1 MNIHKSTS
9 KNDLGKEAAK
19 IGAQKI
25 RESISSQGEANIIV
39 ATGASQFEMLNH
51 LTKENGIDW
60 TKVTGFHLDEYI
72 GIPIDHSASFR
83 LYLWKRFVSKLP
95 VPIKAFHFIKA
106 DQNPEKECLRLERII
121 NDIQINAAFIGIG
134 ENSHIAFNDPPAD
147 FETSDP
153 YIIVNLDKD
162 CQKQQLGE
170 GWFESLDDVPDQAIS
185 MSVTQIMRSE
195 MIICSVPD
203 KRKASAV
210 SKTIAGEVTTSC
222 PASIL
227 QKHPDCSLFLDSGSA
242 SKININ

>member
-1 MNIHKSTS
+1 MNIHKATS

-25 RESISSQGEANIIV
+25 RDSISSQGEANIIV

-72 GIPIDHSASFR
+72 GITIDHSASFR

-95 VPIKAFHFIKA
+95 VPINAFHFINA
-106 DQNPEKECLRLERII
+106 DQNPENECIRLARII
-121 NDIQINAAFIGIG
+121 NDVQINAAFIGIG

-170 GWFESLDDVPDQAIS
+170 GWFESLDDVPNQAIS
-185 MSVTQIMRSE
+185 MSVTQIMKSE

-210 SKTIAGEVTTSC
+210 SRTITGEVNPSC

>member
-1 MNIHKSTS
+1 MNIHKATS

-95 VPIKAFHFIKA
+95 VPIKTFHFINA
-106 DQNPEKECLRLERII
+106 DQNPENECLRLDRII

>member
-1 MNIHKSTS
+1 MNIHKATS
-9 KNDLGKEAAK
+9 KNDLGKEAAR

-25 RESISSQGEANIIV
+25 RESISTQGEANIIV
-39 ATGASQFEMLNH
+39 ATGASQFEMLQH

-95 VPIKAFHFIKA
+95 VPIKAFHFINA
-106 DQNPEKECLRLERII
+106 DQNPENECLRLERII

>member
-95 VPIKAFHFIKA
+95 VPIKAFHFINA
-106 DQNPEKECLRLERII
+106 DQNPENECLRLERII

>member
-95 VPIKAFHFIKA
+95 VPIKAFHFINA
-106 DQNPEKECLRLERII
+106 DQHPENECLRLERII

>member
-95 VPIKAFHFIKA
+95 VPIKAFHFINA
-106 DQNPEKECLRLERII
+106 DQNPENECLRLDRII

>member
-95 VPIKAFHFIKA
+95 VPIKTFHFINA
-106 DQNPEKECLRLERII
+106 DQHPENECLRLARII

-227 QKHPDCSLFLDSGSA
+227 QKHPDCSLFLDRGSA

>member
-95 VPIKAFHFIKA
+95 VPIKAFHFINA
-106 DQNPEKECLRLERII
+106 DQNPENECIRLARII
-121 NDIQINAAFIGIG
+121 NNIQINAAFIGIG

-227 QKHPDCSLFLDSGSA
+227 QKHPDCSLFLDSESA

>member
-95 VPIKAFHFIKA
+95 VPIKAFHFINA
-106 DQNPEKECLRLERII
+106 DQNPENECLRLARII

>member
-95 VPIKAFHFIKA
+95 VPIKAFHFINA
-106 DQNPEKECLRLERII
+106 DQNPENECLRLDRII

-195 MIICSVPD
+195 LIICSVPD

-227 QKHPDCSLFLDSGSA
+227 QKHPDCSLFLDRGSA

>member
-95 VPIKAFHFIKA
+95 VPIKTFHFINA
-106 DQNPEKECLRLERII
+106 DQNPENECLRLERII

>member
-95 VPIKAFHFIKA
+95 VPIKAFHFINA
-106 DQNPEKECLRLERII
+106 DQNPENECLRLERII

-227 QKHPDCSLFLDSGSA
+227 QKHPDCSLFLDRGSA

>member
-1 MNIHKSTS
+1 MNIHKATS
-9 KNDLGKEAAK
+9 KNDLGKEAAR

-25 RESISSQGEANIIV
+25 RESISTQGEANIIV
-39 ATGASQFEMLNH
+39 ATGASQFEMLQH

-95 VPIKAFHFIKA
+95 VPIKSFHFINA
-106 DQNPEKECLRLERII
+106 EQNPESECIRLAEII
-121 NDIQINAAFIGIG
+121 NNLQINVAFIGIG

-153 YIIVNLDKD
+153 YIIANLDKD

-170 GWFESLDDVPDQAIS
+170 GWFESLDDVPNQAIS
-185 MSVTQIMRSE
+185 MSVKQIMKSKI
-195 MIICSVPD
+195 IICSVPD

-210 SKTIAGEVTTSC
+210 SKTITGEVTPSC

-227 QKHPDCSLFLDSGSA
+227 QKHPDCSLFLDSESA

>member
-95 VPIKAFHFIKA
+95 VPIKAFHFINA
-106 DQNPEKECLRLERII
+106 DQNPENECIRLARII

-227 QKHPDCSLFLDSGSA
+227 QKHPDCSLFLDRGSA